1 MNCYSASINL
11 ITFEDIK
18 KTQDIITNAIY
29 LANNG
34 GKLTE
39 VLNLLEQTTS
49 ILAKQERK
57 AISLLGILMLSGIIA
72 TKFRSMTPILKGTS
86 ITIQRLSKSGLKGI
100 TQCRQALKWLSS
112 VTEKDLM
119 CAEHIMYMFY
129 DEVEDSHNY
138 IFLSQVI
145 YYFEGQTICALTQD
159 GRKIYNIC
167 HKWARYI

>member
-86 ITIQRLSKSGLKGI
+86 ITIQ
-100 TQCRQALKWLSS
+100 
-112 VTEKDLM
+112 
-119 CAEHIMYMFY
+119 
-129 DEVEDSHNY
+129 
-138 IFLSQVI
+138 
-145 YYFEGQTICALTQD
+145 
-159 GRKIYNIC
+159 
-167 HKWARYI
+167 